1 MNESGCPACSN
12 VEFKLDLIQTG
23 DKGMNLYM
31 VRCRSCGKV
40 VYVYD
45 ANIYD
50 LLSDI
55 KKILTERD

>member
-1 MNESGCPACSN
+1 MHESGCPACEN
-12 VEFKLDLIQTG
+12 LAFDLELIQTG
-23 DKGMNLYM
+23 NKAMNLYM
-31 VRCRSCGKV
+31 VRCHSCGKV